1 MVAITARSLKVFSFQ
16 VRRDVEVG
24 EPRADKVVLPS
35 ALACESLIRL
45 VEHGDV
51 FYATTSRHKGVNCYK
66 HQSEMDNHG
75 GGPIKTA
82 ETKGERA

>member
-16 VRRDVEVG
+16 VRRDVEIS
-24 EPRADKVVLPS
+24 EPKADKVVAPS
-35 ALACESLIRL
+35 ALASESLIRL
-45 VEHGDV
+45 VEHADV

-75 GGPIKTA
+75 DGPIKTA
-82 ETKGERA
+82 ETNGKRA